1 MLTICAC
8 ACAHMCTCRVAGL
21 HTHSTL
27 PTHAFM
33 LSHEMRCS
41 LGPGIEG
48 NQGRVTTKKKE
59 EDLTATDG
67 RRRILPRTESRNG
80 QRLIRRHRVGPSRRS
95 VGGGD
100 PRGSDTRGSARSG
113 APVPPS
119 SAECGGAS
127 RIVGRATYAQVAA
140 PVRAKALQPH
150 STSLAP
156 EAGQPAALSLAAFC
170 LGRTRR
176 LG

>member
-1 MLTICAC
+1 MHVDNVCMCAYVHLQGC
-8 ACAHMCTCRVAGL
+8 RPACTHT

-33 LSHEMRCS
+33 LSHEMRC

-48 NQGRVTTKKKE
+48 NQGRV
-59 EDLTATDG
+59 TATDG
-67 RRRILPRTESRNG
+67 RRRILPRTEGRNG

-95 VGGGD
+95 V
-100 PRGSDTRGSARSG
+100 RGSDPQGSDKRGSARSG